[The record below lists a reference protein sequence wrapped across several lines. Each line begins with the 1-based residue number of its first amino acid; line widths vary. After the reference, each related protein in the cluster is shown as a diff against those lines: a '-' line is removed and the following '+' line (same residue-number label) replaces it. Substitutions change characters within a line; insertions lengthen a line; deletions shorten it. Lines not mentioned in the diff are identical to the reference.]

1 MIKHHVFYA
10 SLTLTMVELL
20 KNGFNQNIFYVSF
33 TYNWSFCSYHFS
45 CDSSFQ
51 LQLVKSSWNA
61 VKGWICGQGVAV
73 VGLQVKPPSNP
84 NPPSVAA
91 VSPPIV
97 YRALHL
103 PPPPPAVHR
112 RCIHK
117 QYPGQLPGRVILVF
131 SRATIIRENGGL
143 WGGNGRRRVLSILSL
158 SHLDNHR
165 WDQADGGWIHPT
177 KPRQGIYQFIFEW
190 NIVHWKVVL
199 Y

>member
-1 MIKHHVFYA
+1 MFHSPTTGLSVVTISPVIRPSSYSWLSPPGMPWKA
-10 SLTLTMVELL
+10 
-20 KNGFNQNIFYVSF
+20 GFVG
-33 TYNWSFCSYHFS
+33 
-45 CDSSFQ
+45 
-51 LQLVKSSWNA
+51 
-61 VKGWICGQGVAV
+61 KGWQLWVCRW
-73 VGLQVKPPSNP
+73 NP
-84 NPPSVAA
+84 FQPQTPSVAA